1 MSKKI
6 KILRI
11 MHRINISGPTYHA
24 AYLTKFL
31 DKEIFETLLIS
42 GNINKKEES
51 GEYILKNLNVEAK
64 YVKNMFR
71 KINIIKDF
79 MAFREILK
87 IIKNFEPDIIHT
99 HAAKSGFIGRI
110 AGIYSNVPII
120 VHTFHGHVFHSYFNF
135 FKTKLFIYLEKIL
148 ALKTS
153 KIIAISNVQKNELSS
168 KYKIAS
174 PKKFKTIN
182 LGFDLERFTI
192 DRDIK
197 RLKFRNEFMLNN
209 TEIAI
214 GIIGRLTAI
223 KNQAFFL
230 DVFNHIKKYSKVK
243 CRAFIIGGGED
254 KLYLESYASKLGLE
268 YTNEL
273 NATHNKELCF
283 TSWRNDI
290 DVVNS
295 GLDIICLTS
304 LNEGTP
310 VSLIEAMASGKPI
323 ISTRVGGIED
333 VVEDYENGFLINQ
346 NDFGDYTRKLLNLV
360 KSSDLRQKMST
371 TSTSKAISKFSYKR
385 LVNEIESLYLNL
397 SNKCIQQT

>member
-11 MHRINISGPTYHA
+11 MHRINIGGPTYHA

-51 GEYILKNLNVEAK
+51 GEYILKNLNVKVK

-71 KINIIKDF
+71 KINIIKDYL
-79 MAFREILK
+79 AFREILK

-99 HAAKSGFIGRI
+99 HAAKAGFIGRL
-110 AGIYSNVPII
+110 AGIYSNTPII
-120 VHTFHGHVFHSYFNF
+120 IHTFHGHVFHSYFNF
-135 FKTKLFIYLEKIL
+135 FKTHLFIFLERFL

-174 PKKFKTIN
+174 PTKFKTIN
-182 LGFDLERFTI
+182 LGFDLERFTV

-197 RLKFRNEFMLNN
+197 RLKFRKEFMLNN
-209 TEIAI
+209 NEIAI
-214 GIIGRLTAI
+214 GIIGRLTAV

-230 DVFNHIKKYSKVK
+230 DVFNYIKKYSKVK
-243 CRAFIIGGGED
+243 CRAFVIGGGED

-268 YTNEL
+268 YTNEFDT
-273 NATHNKELCF
+273 THNKELCF
-283 TSWRNDI
+283 TSWRKDI
-290 DVVNS
+290 DVVNC

-323 ISTRVGGIED
+323 ISTKVGGIED
-333 VVEDYENGFLINQ
+333 VVEDFENGFLINQ
-346 NDFGDYTRKLLNLV
+346 NDFKDYTKKLLDLI
-360 KSSDLRQKMST
+360 KSSDLRERMSYN
-371 TSTSKAISKFSYKR
+371 STSKAISKFSYKK
-385 LVNEIESLYLNL
+385 LVNEIESLYLKL
-397 SNKCIQQT
+397 SN